1 MVIKK
6 KGVYL
11 LQVKQLKTNIMKYYT
26 IQESYK
32 NGLLIRKSSMKDYEV
47 ILNLE
52 HSIQKQMQMYL
63 EHDFKVVRNGNDI
76 IFASRNPKYDI
87 HIVRFKKYEE

>member
-1 MVIKK
+1 
-6 KGVYL
+6 
-11 LQVKQLKTNIMKYYT
+11 MKYYT

-32 NGLLIRKSSMKDYEV
+32 NGLLVRKSSMRDYEI

-52 HSIQKQMQMYL
+52 HSIQRQMQMYL

-76 IFASRNPKYDI
+76 VFTSRNPEYDM
-87 HIVRFKKYEE
+87 HIVRFKEYEE